1 MCGFVSQIS
10 KQAQEPDKKMISK
23 MAEDI
28 HHRGPDDEG
37 YYYGDWFGLGF
48 KRLSIIDLSKAA
60 HQPMFDENKRFVIVY
75 NGEIYNFKDIR
86 QELFKEG
93 LISNAFYYRYYQ
105 ENTHSQ

>member
-1 MCGFVSQIS
+1 MCGFVAQIS

-28 HHRGPDDEG
+28 HHRGPDDTG
-37 YYYGDWFGLGF
+37 FYYNDWFGLGF
-48 KRLSIIDLSKAA
+48 KRLSIIDLSKVA
-60 HQPMFDENKRFVIVY
+60 HQPMFDENKRIVIVY

-93 LISNAFYYRYYQ
+93 YNFISRSDT
-105 ENTHSQ
+105 EVVLKS